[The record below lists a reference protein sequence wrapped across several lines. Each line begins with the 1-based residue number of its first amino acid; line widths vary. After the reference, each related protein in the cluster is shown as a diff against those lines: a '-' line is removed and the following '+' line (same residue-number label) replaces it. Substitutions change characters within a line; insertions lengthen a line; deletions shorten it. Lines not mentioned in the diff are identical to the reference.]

1 MDCTGVA
8 VAETTFEDEGEGLE
22 VGDVV
27 GGFEAEMAF
36 ASSSTS
42 LKSSW
47 ATALSEYAHTP
58 TANDARMPPVKA
70 LRKRKGARARW
81 RPGDMTCIS
90 GIYDAIQFWVAWYVV
105 KRGGLTLLLGL

>member
-1 MDCTGVA
+1 MGCTGVA
-8 VAETTFEDEGEGLE
+8 VAETTFEDEGEGLA

-58 TANDARMPPVKA
+58 TANDASMPPVKA
-70 LRKRKGARARW
+70 LRKRKGARAR
-81 RPGDMTCIS
+81 
-90 GIYDAIQFWVAWYVV
+90 
-105 KRGGLTLLLGL
+105 